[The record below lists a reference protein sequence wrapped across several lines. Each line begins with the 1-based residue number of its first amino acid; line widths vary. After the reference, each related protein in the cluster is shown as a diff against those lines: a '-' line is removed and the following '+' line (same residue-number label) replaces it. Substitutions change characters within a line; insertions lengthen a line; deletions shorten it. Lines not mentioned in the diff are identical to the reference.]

1 MEALTPAFPPRSL
14 CETDASYRL
23 DRLLSCRRKRG
34 CLGPTEGEGFGW
46 GRGGASTGARG
57 HGPRLWGISE
67 SPARSP
73 PPARPRPQQAGP
85 AQPRPAHRPVHLSRP
100 SHRHATGGPSGR
112 LGGAGLSSER
122 GRGGFA
128 RRDTSSGSWGIRR
141 FLGTAHGGAS
151 ADTAPRPGTRGG
163 PAAHLELLAQ
173 VVVALA
179 GLGRHR
185 HVEVLALLLAQQL
198 EPAGDRARPRLSHAA
213 RATRTGGPGGDGHAA
228 RAGCVHTRVCEG
240 V

>member
-1 MEALTPAFPPRSL
+1 MGSGRSQRWSPRSRPP
-14 CETDASYRL
+14 S
-23 DRLLSCRRKRG
+23 
-34 CLGPTEGEGFGW
+34 LGDFRVTCTVT
-46 GRGGASTGARG
+46 ATCQTA
-57 HGPRLWGISE
+57 
-67 SPARSP
+67 
-73 PPARPRPQQAGP
+73 PPAGRAGSAP
-85 AQPRPAHRPVHLSRP
+85 TCPLPCPPLPSEPPSRHR
-100 SHRHATGGPSGR
+100 GPERAPG
-112 LGGAGLSSER
+112 GGAGLSSER

-128 RRDTSSGSWGIRR
+128 RRDTSSGSWGIRH

-213 RATRTGGPGGDGHAA
+213 RATRTGGGLGETGTQRGQGVCA
-228 RAGCVHTRVCEG
+228 RACARVCAR